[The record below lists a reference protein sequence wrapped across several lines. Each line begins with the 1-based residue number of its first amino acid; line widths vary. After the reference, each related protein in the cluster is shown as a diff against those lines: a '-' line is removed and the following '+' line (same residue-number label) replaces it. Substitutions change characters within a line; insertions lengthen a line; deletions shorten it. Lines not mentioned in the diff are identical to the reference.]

1 MWEYGSRSVNS
12 SRARDFWNVSVLLN
26 LSHLGS
32 WCYYLSVL
40 VVGRLVNRG
49 PESGR
54 SNCQWMTFY
63 SDRLSIPTRPDPRVR
78 FDPGQQRNK
87 VFTPGQFWP
96 SGIVIGCV
104 YGSVCSCVCFNHEL
118 VRTITHRS
126 FKLGSPNLDQRC
138 KTPWCRSLSF
148 LNDRPWTSRSNL
160 TESQILPHFELVRT
174 ITHQQFKLESPNVD
188 RNAS

>member
-1 MWEYGSRSVNS
+1 MTQEVTEAVGQCMWEYGSRSVNS
-12 SRARDFWNVSVLLN
+12 SRARDFLNVSVLLK

-54 SNCQWMTFY
+54 SSCQWTTFY
-63 SDRLSIPTRPDPRVR
+63 SDRLSIPTSPDPSGR

-104 YGSVCSCVCFNHEL
+104 CGSVCSCVCVFQSRACPHDNSSLIQARIIKFGPEMQNTL
-118 VRTITHRS
+118 V
-126 FKLGSPNLDQRC
+126 
-138 KTPWCRSLSF
+138 
-148 LNDRPWTSRSNL
+148 
-160 TESQILPHFELVRT
+160 
-174 ITHQQFKLESPNVD
+174 
-188 RNAS
+188 